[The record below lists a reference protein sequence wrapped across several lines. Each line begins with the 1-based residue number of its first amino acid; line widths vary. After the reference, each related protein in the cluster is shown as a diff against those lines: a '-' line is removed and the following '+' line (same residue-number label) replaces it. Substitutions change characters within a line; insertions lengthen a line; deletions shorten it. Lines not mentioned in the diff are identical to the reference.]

1 MALADPPDACSR
13 VVAHFDVDCFYA
25 QAEVLRRPCLRDRPV
40 GITQKFLVVTTNY
53 VARGL
58 GVPKMV
64 SIDEARKKCPELVL
78 INGEDLTPYRAASKH
93 IMAVLRRFGT
103 LEKLGLDEGAVDIT
117 AEVKARAAS
126 GMKAQIFSGHVIG
139 SSSQLSRSLEGISSS
154 DCAGSEDLKCLDQ
167 MGFAGV
173 QGDNLLMLGSQ
184 IVSEIRAAVE
194 RETGFQ
200 MSCGLAHNL
209 PGVGHCMEGVLKQSG
224 VESVGDLRNLTLD
237 HLCRMF
243 GERVAKFMYQACKG
257 YDNTPV
263 HDKGPCKSI
272 SVEDSFWNCT
282 TLQQVEIIM
291 WQLAP
296 DLVSRLDE
304 DKADTGRTP
313 KRFTVK
319 WRTKSIMNFSSV
331 SCPMPAD
338 LLLSTL
344 PIEKRR
350 ESVVETG
357 MKLVSHSFN
366 GRPFHMVVLNIG
378 ATAFSP
384 TLNEVSSSAADIRQ
398 LLGVKSSNGSQ
409 TGLARI
415 SILDDGA
422 ECKIDSTKP
431 YAELQPYCQKTPTRL
446 LSKGQARICREGHHI
461 FKSPVPWFSK
471 MSQGTDFGGT
481 LGSLSDPSDDSDSN
495 EDGSDWIYRS
505 TQDCKEIKVYGKE
518 FLASSSGGP
527 KDGTLEC
534 QVQSVGMKW
543 HKFSSE
549 PNKCCEGKLCSQC
562 GEFVEGNEQEQQEHA
577 DYHLALK
584 LDSEHKRE
592 IASST
597 LVAKAPSFGKKK
609 LGSKDKPATSSP
621 LSKRPKLQNG
631 TLDSFIMRM

>member
-1 MALADPPDACSR
+1 M
-13 VVAHFDVDCFYA
+13 
-25 QAEVLRRPCLRDRPV
+25 Q
-40 GITQKFLVVTTNY
+40 
-53 VARGL
+53 
-58 GVPKMV
+58 
-64 SIDEARKKCPELVL
+64 
-78 INGEDLTPYRAASKH
+78 
-93 IMAVLRRFGT
+93 
-103 LEKLGLDEGAVDIT
+103 
-117 AEVKARAAS
+117 
-126 GMKAQIFSGHVIG
+126 
-139 SSSQLSRSLEGISSS
+139 
-154 DCAGSEDLKCLDQ
+154 
-167 MGFAGV
+167 
-173 QGDNLLMLGSQ
+173 
-184 IVSEIRAAVE
+184 
-194 RETGFQ
+194 
-200 MSCGLAHNL
+200 
-209 PGVGHCMEGVLKQSG
+209 
-224 VESVGDLRNLTLD
+224 
-237 HLCRMF
+237 
-243 GERVAKFMYQACKG
+243 
-257 YDNTPV
+257 
-263 HDKGPCKSI
+263 
-272 SVEDSFWNCT
+272 
-282 TLQQVEIIM
+282 IIM

-357 MKLVSHSFN
+357 MKLVSRSFN

-378 ATAFSP
+378 ATAFLP

-422 ECKIDSTKP
+422 ECKIDSTNP
-431 YAELQPYCQKTPTRL
+431 YAELQAYCQKTPARL

-461 FKSPVPWFSK
+461 FKSPVPCFSK
-471 MSQGTDFGGT
+471 NLKSQGTDFGGT
-481 LGSLSDPSDDSDSN
+481 LGSLSDPSDDSDCN

-505 TQDCKEIKVYGKE
+505 TQDCQEIKVYGKE
-518 FLASSSGGP
+518 VLTSSSGGP
-527 KDGTLEC
+527 KDGTIKC
-534 QVQSVGMKW
+534 KVQSVGMKW

-562 GEFVEGNEQEQQEHA
+562 GKFVEGNEQEQQEHA
-577 DYHLALK
+577 DYHLALN
-584 LDSEHKRE
+584 LDSEQKRE

-609 LGSKDKPATSSP
+609 LGSKDKAATSFP
-621 LSKRPKLQNG
+621 LSKRPKSQNG
-631 TLDSFIMRM
+631 TLDSFFMRM